1 MRHEIPTESNNS
13 LSLSFDDNT
22 LLPILFGEHNAHLR
36 HVEEM
41 LSIDISHRGN
51 TININGD
58 SKKIALAE
66 NIFNYLWRKTKEG
79 RDISTAEFDA
89 AYRFLLDDKP
99 VKETPMPQN
108 DSQTNAKKKKS
119 NKKAQKV
126 QMSDKNIQLTKTK
139 MPFDEKA
146 GIRTYKNKLISPRSP
161 NQGIYIDSMRDNDMV
176 FGIGPAGTGKTY
188 LAVAAAVHMFQEGL
202 VERMIF
208 CRPAVE
214 AGEQLGFLPG
224 DMLEKIDPYL
234 RPIYDALHDM
244 MPAADIPKK
253 IENGDIEIAPLA
265 FMRGR
270 TLKNAFVVLDEAQ
283 NTTAMQMKM
292 FLTRMGEG
300 TRMVI
305 TGDPSQI
312 DLPKH
317 AKSGLKEA
325 MNVLRHVPEVPFIHF
340 DPTDV
345 VRHKLVTK
353 IIKAYDTYESG
364 NE

>member
-1 MRHEIPTESNNS
+1 
-13 LSLSFDDNT
+13 
-22 LLPILFGEHNAHLR
+22 
-36 HVEEM
+36 M
-41 LSIDISHRGN
+41 LSIEVIHRGN
-51 TININGD
+51 TINMNGD
-58 SKKIALAE
+58 PKQIAIAE
-66 NIFNYLWRKTKEG
+66 DIFSYLWRKTKEG
-79 RDISTAEFDA
+79 RDITSAEFDA
-89 AYRFLLDDKP
+89 AYRFILDGAP
-99 VKETPMPQN
+99 VKEKPVSQN
-108 DSQTNAKKKKS
+108 DNKSKNKKKKTA
-119 NKKAQKV
+119 KKQLHKETQKAK
-126 QMSDKNIQLTKTK
+126 MSDKEIHLSKTK
-139 MPFDEKA
+139 MPFDEEA

-161 NQGIYIDSMRDNDMV
+161 NQSKYIDAIRDNDMV

-244 MPAADIPKK
+244 IPAAEIPKK
-253 IENGDIEIAPLA
+253 IESGDIEIAPLA

-283 NTTAMQMKM
+283 NTTSMQMKM

-340 DPTDV
+340 DAADV
-345 VRHKLVTK
+345 VRHRLVTM
-353 IIKAYDTYESG
+353 IIRAYDTYESG
-364 NE
+364 NK